1 MPTPTEPAALAA
13 GDIVALN
20 EHTLRTKLAE
30 DVSGVF
36 GGSAFIHV
44 SDLKDGESVASALKQ
59 ALQQQ
64 LTRVIDLFK
73 EWDAN
78 KDGKISKK
86 ECAAQR
92 GRWAWPLAGL
102 ALATASATRSNLH
115 ASHAPCISHPLS
127 SFPPLLGCV
136 GSILAL

>member
-20 EHTLRTKLAE
+20 EHTLRTRLAE

-92 GRWAWPLAGL
+92 GRWAWPLAG
-102 ALATASATRSNLH
+102 ALPLRLPAQRVPTSMPPMH
-115 ASHAPCISHPLS
+115 SHPLS
-127 SFPPLLGCV
+127 PFPPLLGCV